1 MSLSEAFDQYLLDEL
16 EKYLMEEWEKE
27 EKEGKINYHPE
38 QPKKKRGR
46 GKAS

>member
-1 MSLSEAFDQYLLDEL
+1 MSLSDAFDEMLLKEL
-16 EKYLMEEWEKE
+16 EDYLMKEWEKE

-38 QPKKKRGR
+38 QKKKRGR